1 MNGSISYLKEG
12 LAVDFKKQMYVTPGV
27 HLAFE
32 KHAVGVARMY
42 FTNHDGLA
50 VPIPAGVRV
59 VKDGNTDVPPINDS
73 FILSW
78 DHNYLVFVGDDMFYK
93 LRKQKQ
99 HCITGPASGAAKQM
113 LVDGAAAAASHLAA
127 QLAAMSMQ
135 AGDQEVDED
144 GDDEESEQ

>member
-12 LAVDFKKQMYVTPGV
+12 LAVDFKKLMYVTPGA

-32 KHAVGVARMY
+32 KHAVGLAMMY

-59 VKDGNTDVPPINDS
+59 VKDGNTDVLPINDS
-73 FILSW
+73 FMLSW
-78 DHNYLVFVGDDMFYK
+78 DHNYIVFVGDNMFYK

-99 HCITGPASGAAKQM
+99 HCISGPASGAAKQI
-113 LVDGAAAAASHLAA
+113 LVYGAAAAASHMAA

-135 AGDQEVDED
+135 AGDQEED
-144 GDDEESEQ
+144 DGEEEGS